1 LFTRKWG
8 ACGRTPPW
16 DIEDNG
22 ACFIVRDKNRQE
34 ALLQSFDDPKVA
46 NDTIA
51 ERFQRF
57 LIGALSLAAIAFS
70 RLGNSAVRSVSLLT
84 KAGDR
89 IKFDGTVCLRRI
101 KEAGSSAFP
110 PPSIHR

>member
-1 LFTRKWG
+1 MTELSHRFP
-8 ACGRTPPW
+8 PPW
-16 DIEDNG
+16 EIEDNG

-57 LIGALSLAAIAFS
+57 LIGGAFAGGN
-70 RLGNSAVRSVSLLT
+70 RLFQT
-84 KAGDR
+84 W
-89 IKFDGTVCLRRI
+89 KFGSTLRFTLN
-101 KEAGSSAFP
+101 EGW
-110 PPSIHR
+110 